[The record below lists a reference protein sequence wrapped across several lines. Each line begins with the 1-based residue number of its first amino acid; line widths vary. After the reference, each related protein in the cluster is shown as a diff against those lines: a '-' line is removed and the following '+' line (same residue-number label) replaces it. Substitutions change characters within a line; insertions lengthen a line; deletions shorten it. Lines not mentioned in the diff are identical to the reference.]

1 MTDPMI
7 KVALTLTTC
16 VLLSACGTK
25 AIAPSTS
32 HLRDTPQAQGNIPE
46 PVRQSATLA
55 PPKPTAK
62 LETFSVT
69 VYNVPVQSL
78 LFALARDA
86 KLNVDVHP
94 GIEGNVTLNAIN
106 QTLPQLLTRISQ
118 QVDMRYEISG
128 PNLIVTPDT
137 PYLRNYKIDYVNI
150 ARNSESKVSIATQI
164 SSAGGNVV
172 GGGGGTGDNNS
183 TTSVTNTSN
192 NRFWETLVQNIKDT
206 LHETDKT
213 FPDNADGN
221 TAAAEPVVAGKTNAP
236 TAPRT
241 PKFREAASVIANPEA
256 SLITVRATSRQHD
269 KLQEFLDL
277 VMNSAK
283 RQVLIEATVIEVQL
297 NENYQQGINWQ
308 SLRNTGAGEGFQF
321 SQGKVGTTP
330 LPSGIQQGISP
341 SIFGITYS
349 NPTSA
354 LGNIAA
360 AITLLESFGKVKVL
374 SSPKISVLNNQTALL
389 KVVDNEVYFL
399 ITATTTAGTIG
410 VPATSVY
417 TSELRTVPVG
427 FVMSVTPQISDSDE
441 VSISVRPSISRI
453 IGYVQDP
460 NPALAGASPP
470 VVSRIPVIQTR
481 EMESILKVP
490 SGQIAVM
497 GGLMQ
502 DSINNLRDGIPLIS
516 RIPVFGDAFSYRN
529 ETTTKSELVIFMRPV
544 VVKSASIN
552 GDYKDYRSFLPDDKP
567 LNSEPYTE
575 KRRTGASGS

>member
-7 KVALTLTTC
+7 KAALTLTTC
-16 VLLSACGTK
+16 VLLSACGTR

-32 HLRDTPQAQGNIPE
+32 HLRETPQAQGSIPE
-46 PVRQSATLA
+46 PVRQSASLA

-118 QVDMRYEISG
+118 QVDMRFEISG

-137 PYLRNYKIDYVNI
+137 PFLRNYKIDYVNI

-164 SSAGGNVV
+164 SSAGGSVV
-172 GGGGGTGDNNS
+172 GGAGGSGDNNS

-206 LHETDKT
+206 LYETDKT
-213 FPDNADGN
+213 FPDNADGIP
-221 TAAAEPVVAGKTNAP
+221 AATEPAAGKTNVAA
-236 TAPRT
+236 APRT

-256 SLITVRATSRQHD
+256 SLISVRATSRQHD

-341 SIFGITYS
+341 SIFGMTYF

-354 LGNIAA
+354 LGNISA

-389 KVVDNEVYFL
+389 KVVDNEIYFL
-399 ITATTTAGTIG
+399 ITATTTQGTIG

-460 NPALAGASPP
+460 NPALAEAS
-470 VVSRIPVIQTR
+470 VVSKIPVIQTR

-502 DSINNLRDGIPLIS
+502 DSINNLKDGIPLIS
-516 RIPVFGDAFSYRN
+516 RIPVFGDAFAYRN

-544 VVKSASIN
+544 VVKSASVN
-552 GDYKDYRSFLPDDKP
+552 GDYKDYRSFLPDDRP
-567 LNSEPYTE
+567 LNKEPYRE
-575 KRRTGASGS
+575 SRRTGASGS